1 MKHVISHVIKNGD
14 GFITKDELRTVM
26 NSMGQRLTEE
36 ELNEMMEAADSDKDG
51 RIDYAEFVKM
61 MTQQ

>member
-1 MKHVISHVIKNGD
+1 
-14 GFITKDELRTVM
+14 M